1 MARSVET
8 TFTANVSGY
17 LAGVS
22 KMQASTVSLA
32 QSAGKSMQA
41 NAAGWDK
48 ISNAAAVGSVAIAA
62 GIGLAVKRF
71 ADFDQAMSAVAAN
84 SGAVGAELA
93 SLRSIAVEF
102 GATTQFSATEAAQGI
117 NELAKAGVA
126 TADIMGGGLKGALD
140 LAAAGQIGVADAAEA
155 TASALNQFGLEGGKA
170 GHVADLLSNAANAAQ
185 GSVGDMSAALGQAGV
200 AANAAGLNIDETTTL
215 LALFAKAGMTG
226 SDAGTSL
233 KTMMQRL
240 AAPTAE
246 AAAELDRLGIS
257 AYDSQGQFIGAEKV
271 LGLLST
277 QTENMST
284 QARAAAFSTIFGSD
298 AIRAASIAAEAGAS
312 GYAAM
317 NEEVTRFGGAAEQ
330 AAALTDN
337 LKGDMERLGGAFDS
351 VLISSG
357 SGANGALRSLTQGL
371 TGLVEVIGRVPGP
384 VLLAGAGLAAMALAV
399 PKGIRSYQEM
409 TSTLSSVG
417 LSMDNIAAKSPRAGA
432 ALSGVGKAAGV
443 AGKAFAALAVAS
455 VAASVLTDDSTTV
468 GVQQLT
474 NDLLDAADA
483 VGAFDGVVKNN
494 AAEMGNFQSNLSS
507 TGDVLRATFDPGFM
521 DTFTRKGDTF
531 LRTITLGM
539 LDMTTTTDDAAARL
553 GELDAVLSG
562 LVAGGSADEA
572 TRVFDQFAAAAQA
585 QGISVDELK
594 TKLPGYS
601 EALAAAARESAGLS
615 TEVDAVA
622 AAAEASAEAITGAV
636 DAIKEFGS
644 AASASRSA
652 ESEFQAAIDDAS
664 ASIKENGET
673 LDLRTEKGRAND
685 DALRTLAATTIA
697 ATAETFNLS
706 GSMDAA
712 TAKMDEGRKAF
723 IKAAEA
729 AGLSADGA
737 AALADQLGLIPEQ
750 TTAVIEQTGAVEATA
765 EVAGLRDTIFRLDG
779 KVVTVKEEGA
789 DPSKGRVI
797 KLDGSIFG
805 LKGKTV
811 EVKEIGANAAGERVV
826 SFKGKIFVLKGKTV
840 AVTETGANA
849 SAARVEGL
857 RSRIAGLQSKTV
869 RVNVMTAYSTTG
881 SVYRSQVPNA
891 DGGLHVKAGGSLV
904 KAYADGG
911 FHFDTSLRDMQP
923 QIIPS
928 HAARGGLLVA
938 EEGAG
943 PWEGFVSGHPAKR
956 PRSRAITQDI
966 AGRLGGEVT
975 WHTALADGAVLSRGA
990 AYRGDSAGRAGVV
1003 VNIDG
1008 ALDPVAVGAQ
1018 VERVLQDYTSVTGRP
1033 LQVVTR

>member
-553 GELDAVLSG
+553 GDLDAVLSG
-562 LVAGGSADEA
+562 LVSGGNAAEADKLFA
-572 TRVFDQFAAAAQA
+572 QFAAAAKES
-585 QGISVDELK
+585 GVSVEDLK
-594 TKLPGYS
+594 SKLPGYTES
-601 EALAAAARESAGLS
+601 LAAAGNAAGG
-615 TEVDAVA
+615 A
-622 AAAEASAEAITGAV
+622 ATAA
-636 DAIKEFGS
+636 DDL
-644 AASASRSA
+644 A
-652 ESEFQAAIDDAS
+652 ESTYTSAKAARDAADGTATWAEELDQINSPILDARDAARQFEQAVDDAS
-664 ASIKENGET
+664 GALKDNGKT
-673 LDLRTEKGRAND
+673 LDIGTEKGRKNQAALDGVARAALDQIGAMQANGASQKQLQGTLD
-685 DALRTLAATTIA
+685 TSRDRLYAVGRSFGMSKTEARQYADQVLKTPKSVSTTVTART
-697 ATAETFNLS
+697 
-706 GSMDAA
+706 
-712 TAKMDEGRKAF
+712 
-723 IKAAEA
+723 EA
-729 AGLSADGA
+729 AKAQVA
-737 AALADQLGLIPEQ
+737 AFQSQINRLRGNTVTI
-750 TTAVIEQTGAVEATA
+750 TT
-765 EVAGLRDTIFRLDG
+765 RY
-779 KVVTVKEEGA
+779 VTVGT
-789 DPSKGRVI
+789 R
-797 KLDGSIFG
+797 
-805 LKGKTV
+805 
-811 EVKEIGANAAGERVV
+811 
-826 SFKGKIFVLKGKTV
+826 
-840 AVTETGANA
+840 
-849 SAARVEGL
+849 
-857 RSRIAGLQSKTV
+857 Q
-869 RVNVMTAYSTTG
+869 
-881 SVYRSQVPNA
+881 
-891 DGGLHVKAGGSLV
+891 KAGGQTKDAADGHVFEKSNVGLV

-911 FHFDTSLRDMQP
+911 FHFDTSLRDLQP

-1018 VERVLQDYTSVTGRP
+1018 VENVLQQYTSVTGRP

>member
-1 MARSVET
+1 VARSVET

-553 GELDAVLSG
+553 GDLDAVLSG
-562 LVAGGSADEA
+562 LVSGGNAAEADKLFA
-572 TRVFDQFAAAAQA
+572 QFAAAAKES
-585 QGISVDELK
+585 GVSVEDLK
-594 TKLPGYS
+594 SKLPGYTES
-601 EALAAAARESAGLS
+601 LAAAGNAARG
-615 TEVDAVA
+615 T
-622 AAAEASAEAITGAV
+622 ASAA
-636 DAIKEFGS
+636 DDL
-644 AASASRSA
+644 A
-652 ESEFQAAIDDAS
+652 ESTYTSAKAARDAADGTATWAEELDQINSPILDARDAARQFEQAVDDAS
-664 ASIKENGET
+664 GALKDNGKT
-673 LDLRTEKGRAND
+673 LDIGTEKGRKNQAALDGVARAALDQIGAMQANGASQKQLQGTLD
-685 DALRTLAATTIA
+685 TSRDRLYAVGRSFGMSKTEARQYADQVLKTPKSVSTTVTART
-697 ATAETFNLS
+697 
-706 GSMDAA
+706 
-712 TAKMDEGRKAF
+712 
-723 IKAAEA
+723 EA
-729 AGLSADGA
+729 AKAQVA
-737 AALADQLGLIPEQ
+737 AFQSQINRLRGNTVTI
-750 TTAVIEQTGAVEATA
+750 TT
-765 EVAGLRDTIFRLDG
+765 RY
-779 KVVTVKEEGA
+779 VTVGT
-789 DPSKGRVI
+789 R
-797 KLDGSIFG
+797 
-805 LKGKTV
+805 
-811 EVKEIGANAAGERVV
+811 
-826 SFKGKIFVLKGKTV
+826 
-840 AVTETGANA
+840 
-849 SAARVEGL
+849 
-857 RSRIAGLQSKTV
+857 Q
-869 RVNVMTAYSTTG
+869 
-881 SVYRSQVPNA
+881 
-891 DGGLHVKAGGSLV
+891 KAGGQTKDAADGHVFEKSNVGLV

-911 FHFDTSLRDMQP
+911 FHFDTSLRDLQP

-1033 LQVVTR
+1033 LQVMTR

>member
-553 GELDAVLSG
+553 GDLDAVLSG
-562 LVAGGSADEA
+562 LVSGGNAAEADKLFA
-572 TRVFDQFAAAAQA
+572 QFAAAAKES
-585 QGISVDELK
+585 GVSVEDLK
-594 TKLPGYS
+594 SKLPGYTES
-601 EALAAAARESAGLS
+601 LAAAGNAARG
-615 TEVDAVA
+615 T
-622 AAAEASAEAITGAV
+622 ASAA
-636 DAIKEFGS
+636 DDL
-644 AASASRSA
+644 A
-652 ESEFQAAIDDAS
+652 ESTYTSAKAARDAADGTATWAEELDQINSPILDARDAARQFEQAVDDAS
-664 ASIKENGET
+664 GALKDNGKT
-673 LDLRTEKGRAND
+673 LDIGTEKGRKNQAALDGVARAALDQIGAMQANGASQKQLQGTLD
-685 DALRTLAATTIA
+685 TSRDRLYAVGRSFGMSKTEARQYADQVLKTPKSVSTTVTART
-697 ATAETFNLS
+697 
-706 GSMDAA
+706 
-712 TAKMDEGRKAF
+712 
-723 IKAAEA
+723 EA
-729 AGLSADGA
+729 AKAQVA
-737 AALADQLGLIPEQ
+737 AFQSQINRLRGNTVTI
-750 TTAVIEQTGAVEATA
+750 TT
-765 EVAGLRDTIFRLDG
+765 RY
-779 KVVTVKEEGA
+779 VTVGT
-789 DPSKGRVI
+789 R
-797 KLDGSIFG
+797 
-805 LKGKTV
+805 
-811 EVKEIGANAAGERVV
+811 
-826 SFKGKIFVLKGKTV
+826 
-840 AVTETGANA
+840 
-849 SAARVEGL
+849 
-857 RSRIAGLQSKTV
+857 Q
-869 RVNVMTAYSTTG
+869 
-881 SVYRSQVPNA
+881 
-891 DGGLHVKAGGSLV
+891 KAGGQTKDAADGHVFEKSNAGMV

-911 FHFDTSLRDMQP
+911 FHFDTSLRDLQP

-928 HAARGGLLVA
+928 QAARGGLLVA

-943 PWEGFVSGHPAKR
+943 PWEGFVSGHPSKR
-956 PRSRAITQDI
+956 ARSRGITEDI
-966 AGRLGGEVT
+966 AGRLGGEVNWLT
-975 WHTALADGAVLSRGA
+975 PMADGGIAQQISTLGPRASAARGGGPVSVTNVNVEINGPVDQVA
-990 AYRGDSAGRAGVV
+990 A
-1003 VNIDG
+1003 
-1008 ALDPVAVGAQ
+1008 GAQ
-1018 VERVLQDYTSVTGRP
+1018 FERILQQYTSVTGRP

>member
-257 AYDSQGQFIGAEKV
+257 AYDSQGNFRGAEVV
-271 LGLLST
+271 LGELST
-277 QTENMST
+277 QTANMSKE
-284 QARAAAFSTIFGSD
+284 ARAAAFNTIFGSD

-553 GELDAVLSG
+553 GDLDAVLSG
-562 LVAGGSADEA
+562 LVSGGNAAEADKLFA
-572 TRVFDQFAAAAQA
+572 QFAAAAKES
-585 QGISVDELK
+585 GVSVEDLK
-594 TKLPGYS
+594 SKLPGYTES
-601 EALAAAARESAGLS
+601 LAAAGNAARG
-615 TEVDAVA
+615 T
-622 AAAEASAEAITGAV
+622 ASAA
-636 DAIKEFGS
+636 DDL
-644 AASASRSA
+644 A
-652 ESEFQAAIDDAS
+652 ESTYTSAKAARDAADGTATWAEELDQINSPILDARDAARQFEQAVDDAS
-664 ASIKENGET
+664 GALKDNGET
-673 LDLRTEKGRAND
+673 LDIGTEKGRKNQAALDGVARAALDQIGAMQANG
-685 DALRTLAATTIA
+685 ASQKQLQGTLDTSRDRLYAVGRSFGMSETEARQYAEQVLKTPAAVSTTI
-697 ATAETFNLS
+697 
-706 GSMDAA
+706 
-712 TAKMDEGRKAF
+712 TAKT
-723 IKAAEA
+723 EA
-729 AGLSADGA
+729 AKAQVA
-737 AALADQLGLIPEQ
+737 AFQSQINRLRGNTVTI
-750 TTAVIEQTGAVEATA
+750 TT
-765 EVAGLRDTIFRLDG
+765 RY
-779 KVVTVKEEGA
+779 VTVGTR
-789 DPSKGRVI
+789 PTGGRSTAGGI
-797 KLDGSIFG
+797 
-805 LKGKTV
+805 
-811 EVKEIGANAAGERVV
+811 VKD
-826 SFKGKIFVLKGKTV
+826 
-840 AVTETGANA
+840 
-849 SAARVEGL
+849 
-857 RSRIAGLQSKTV
+857 
-869 RVNVMTAYSTTG
+869 
-881 SVYRSQVPNA
+881 A
-891 DGGLHVKAGGSLV
+891 DGGMHVKSGMGLV

-911 FHFDTSLRDMQP
+911 FHFDTSLRDLQP

-928 HAARGGLLVA
+928 QAARGGLLVA

-1018 VERVLQDYTSVTGRP
+1018 FERVLQQYTSVTGRP
-1033 LQVVTR
+1033 LQVMTR

>member
-553 GELDAVLSG
+553 GDLDAVLSG
-562 LVAGGSADEA
+562 LVSGGNAAEADKLFA
-572 TRVFDQFAAAAQA
+572 QFAAAAKES
-585 QGISVDELK
+585 GVSVEDLK
-594 TKLPGYS
+594 SKLPGYTES
-601 EALAAAARESAGLS
+601 LAAAGNAARG
-615 TEVDAVA
+615 T
-622 AAAEASAEAITGAV
+622 ASAA
-636 DAIKEFGS
+636 DDL
-644 AASASRSA
+644 A
-652 ESEFQAAIDDAS
+652 ESTYTSAKAARDAADGTATWAEELDQINSPILDARDAARQFEQAVDDAS
-664 ASIKENGET
+664 GALKDNGKT
-673 LDLRTEKGRAND
+673 LDIGTEKGRKNQAALDGVARAALDQIGAMQANGASQKQLQGTLD
-685 DALRTLAATTIA
+685 TSRDRLYAVGRSFGMSKTEARQYADQVLKTPKSVSTTVTART
-697 ATAETFNLS
+697 
-706 GSMDAA
+706 
-712 TAKMDEGRKAF
+712 
-723 IKAAEA
+723 EA
-729 AGLSADGA
+729 AKAQVA
-737 AALADQLGLIPEQ
+737 AFQSQINRLRGNTVTI
-750 TTAVIEQTGAVEATA
+750 TT
-765 EVAGLRDTIFRLDG
+765 RY
-779 KVVTVKEEGA
+779 VTVGT
-789 DPSKGRVI
+789 R
-797 KLDGSIFG
+797 
-805 LKGKTV
+805 
-811 EVKEIGANAAGERVV
+811 
-826 SFKGKIFVLKGKTV
+826 
-840 AVTETGANA
+840 
-849 SAARVEGL
+849 
-857 RSRIAGLQSKTV
+857 Q
-869 RVNVMTAYSTTG
+869 
-881 SVYRSQVPNA
+881 
-891 DGGLHVKAGGSLV
+891 KAGGQTKDAADGHVFEKSNVGLV

-943 PWEGFVSGHPAKR
+943 PWEGFVSGHPSKR
-956 PRSRAITQDI
+956 ARSRGITEDI
-966 AGRLGGEVT
+966 AGRLGGEVNWLT
-975 WHTALADGAVLSRGA
+975 PMADGGIAQQISTLGPRASAARGGGPVSVTNVNVEINGPVDQVA
-990 AYRGDSAGRAGVV
+990 A
-1003 VNIDG
+1003 
-1008 ALDPVAVGAQ
+1008 GAQ
-1018 VERVLQDYTSVTGRP
+1018 FERILQQYTSVTGRP
-1033 LQVVTR
+1033 LQVMTR

>member
-507 TGDVLRATFDPGFM
+507 TGDVLRATFDQGFM

-553 GELDAVLSG
+553 GDLDAVLSG
-562 LVAGGSADEA
+562 LVSGGNAAEADKLFA
-572 TRVFDQFAAAAQA
+572 QFAAAAKES
-585 QGISVDELK
+585 GVSVEDLK
-594 TKLPGYS
+594 SKLPGYTES
-601 EALAAAARESAGLS
+601 LAAAGNAARG
-615 TEVDAVA
+615 T
-622 AAAEASAEAITGAV
+622 ASAA
-636 DAIKEFGS
+636 DDL
-644 AASASRSA
+644 A
-652 ESEFQAAIDDAS
+652 ESTYTSAKAARDAADGTATWAEELDQINSPILDARDAARQFEQAVDDAS
-664 ASIKENGET
+664 GALKDNGET
-673 LDLRTEKGRAND
+673 LDIGTEKGRKNQAALDGVARAALDQIGAMQANGASQKQLQTTLNTSRD
-685 DALRTLAATTIA
+685 KLAAVADKFDMSKTEARKYAEQVLKTPAAVSTTI
-697 ATAETFNLS
+697 
-706 GSMDAA
+706 
-712 TAKMDEGRKAF
+712 TAKT
-723 IKAAEA
+723 EA
-729 AGLSADGA
+729 AKAQVA
-737 AALADQLGLIPEQ
+737 AFQSQINRLRGNSVTI
-750 TTAVIEQTGAVEATA
+750 TT
-765 EVAGLRDTIFRLDG
+765 RY
-779 KVVTVKEEGA
+779 VTVGKPGGGRRTAGGLVA
-789 DPSKGRVI
+789 D
-797 KLDGSIFG
+797 
-805 LKGKTV
+805 
-811 EVKEIGANAAGERVV
+811 
-826 SFKGKIFVLKGKTV
+826 
-840 AVTETGANA
+840 
-849 SAARVEGL
+849 
-857 RSRIAGLQSKTV
+857 
-869 RVNVMTAYSTTG
+869 
-881 SVYRSQVPNA
+881 A
-891 DGGLHVKAGGSLV
+891 DGGMHVRSGGSAPLV

-928 HAARGGLLVA
+928 QAARGGLLVA

-943 PWEGFVSGHPAKR
+943 PWEGFVSGHPSKR
-956 PRSRAITQDI
+956 ARSRGITEDI
-966 AGRLGGEVT
+966 AGRLGGEVNWLT
-975 WHTALADGAVLSRGA
+975 PMADGGIAQQISTLGPRASAARGGGPMSVTNVTVEINGPVDQVA
-990 AYRGDSAGRAGVV
+990 A
-1003 VNIDG
+1003 
-1008 ALDPVAVGAQ
+1008 GAQ
-1018 VERVLQDYTSVTGRP
+1018 FERILQQYTSVTGRP